1 VRQNIDED
9 CAQDQI
15 DDNLRNRAHVSP
27 PNFDDDDRQHNGDQ
41 HGHPIDRAEIKLH
54 LFLLFSYKYLGLILP
69 LYQSLT
75 RIAVS
80 TTAISI
86 AIQLIG
92 QFIFFPN

>member
-1 VRQNIDED
+1 MYHRQTLTTMTASTTATSTVIQLIEP
-9 CAQDQI
+9 
-15 DDNLRNRAHVSP
+15 RS
-27 PNFDDDDRQHNGDQ
+27 NF
-41 HGHPIDRAEIKLH
+41 IF
-54 LFLLFSYKYLGLILP
+54 FLLFSYKYLGLILP

-92 QFIFFPN
+92 QFIFFLTKGIESPHYRNADHQDGSYRLR